1 MQVIIFF
8 SLCTCSASAKKLVD
22 QYEEQRQDFMS
33 SVTVNQFRKMFLTS
47 APDAMLSAEM
57 VPVKL
62 KLDNDW
68 DEETLDDLIKLA
80 SRLFKV
86 PGNLLHFS
94 KVEEGCIAVTW
105 GLCPTANV
113 KDLEIAIKESTDS
126 LQTNGV
132 LQVFVGED
140 LMWEYSQPK
149 PAGDQCGCFKGI
161 LIIVLLLVHEYKSS

>member
-1 MQVIIFF
+1 MRVINLF
-8 SLCTCSASAKKLVD
+8 SLYTCSASTKQLVD
-22 QYEEQRQDFMS
+22 QYEEQRQGFMS
-33 SVTVNQFRKMFLTS
+33 SVTVNEFRKMFLTS
-47 APDAMLSAEM
+47 ATGDMLSAEM

-86 PGNLLHFS
+86 PGSLLHLS

-105 GLCPTANV
+105 GLCPTADI

-132 LQVFVGED
+132 LQVFVRED
-140 LMWEYSQPK
+140 LMWECSQPK
-149 PAGDQCGCFKGI
+149 TAGDQCGCFKSI
-161 LIIVLLLVHEYKSS
+161 LLLLIRVLSQ